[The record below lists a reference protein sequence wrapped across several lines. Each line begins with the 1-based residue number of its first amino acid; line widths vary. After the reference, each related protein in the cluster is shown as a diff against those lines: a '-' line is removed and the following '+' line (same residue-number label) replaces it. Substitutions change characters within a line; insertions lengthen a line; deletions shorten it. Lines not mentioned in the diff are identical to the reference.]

1 MQLCSLNDTMR
12 MTFRHLIVFLLF
24 STLLINRGFSQ
35 IVEKGFVHFPE
46 KGLVENEAMK
56 LTGTWQFYY
65 GKHLSATEMEHLRP
79 EDKDYLQAPSNWMN
93 LKRHGKNTPAFGI
106 ATYYL
111 VIVVD
116 TNLIK
121 QAREY
126 AFRVGDI
133 TSAYTMY
140 VNGVPLMR
148 VGNASPIQRDFK
160 PGYFPHTGL
169 IHTNEDTLR
178 VIVHVS
184 NFFYPHFSGISR
196 PILFGQEKEVSRL
209 QLQTTALSI
218 FLMCI
223 FGILFFFELMV
234 FIANCKERSHLMVS
248 LLSFIILVKMLLD
261 NEMTIFH
268 FFPSFNFYIGY
279 RIWMLTLM
287 TIPILFSLIKL
298 SFPNEMHRCATKI
311 VYVIYGIIGLAI
323 LVLPLP
329 FLLEN
334 LKAVIYFSGTS
345 VLYLLY
351 VMTCALIH
359 QRRYSLAHFLSFSVA
374 CACLLYDFIMVAHP
388 NRVNFI
394 SQIGISVYLMTQT
407 SIILLRFIQ
416 AHKLS
421 LNLTKELEATN
432 LSLEATV
439 EKRTLE
445 LQQTNSKL
453 QQINNQKNFMLA
465 TTTHDL
471 KNSFNILLNCSEILF
486 DDKELTEEQRLYTG
500 MIREA
505 SRNGYRVL
513 QNILSWARMQI
524 TDYSGTNVIR
534 DLRGLAVMEVDTF
547 KNQLK
552 DKNVH
557 VHVEV
562 DNNLL
567 FVCDDEQIY
576 SICRNL
582 LSNAIKFSQP
592 GGEITFSNKLVED
605 TVEIRIHDQGVG
617 MGPQMLATLF
627 DNTIDNKRR
636 GTSGESGS
644 GLGLIIVKELV
655 ESNKGSISCI
665 SELGKGTD
673 FILRFPRFSE

>member
-1 MQLCSLNDTMR
+1 
-12 MTFRHLIVFLLF
+12 
-24 STLLINRGFSQ
+24 
-35 IVEKGFVHFPE
+35 
-46 KGLVENEAMK
+46 
-56 LTGTWQFYY
+56 
-65 GKHLSATEMEHLRP
+65 
-79 EDKDYLQAPSNWMN
+79 
-93 LKRHGKNTPAFGI
+93 
-106 ATYYL
+106 
-111 VIVVD
+111 
-116 TNLIK
+116 
-121 QAREY
+121 
-126 AFRVGDI
+126 
-133 TSAYTMY
+133 
-140 VNGVPLMR
+140 
-148 VGNASPIQRDFK
+148 
-160 PGYFPHTGL
+160 
-169 IHTNEDTLR
+169 
-178 VIVHVS
+178 
-184 NFFYPHFSGISR
+184 
-196 PILFGQEKEVSRL
+196 
-209 QLQTTALSI
+209 
-218 FLMCI
+218 
-223 FGILFFFELMV
+223 
-234 FIANCKERSHLMVS
+234 
-248 LLSFIILVKMLLD
+248 
-261 NEMTIFH
+261 
-268 FFPSFNFYIGY
+268 
-279 RIWMLTLM
+279 
-287 TIPILFSLIKL
+287 
-298 SFPNEMHRCATKI
+298 
-311 VYVIYGIIGLAI
+311 
-323 LVLPLP
+323 
-329 FLLEN
+329 
-334 LKAVIYFSGTS
+334 
-345 VLYLLY
+345 
-351 VMTCALIH
+351 
-359 QRRYSLAHFLSFSVA
+359 
-374 CACLLYDFIMVAHP
+374 
-388 NRVNFI
+388 
-394 SQIGISVYLMTQT
+394 
-407 SIILLRFIQ
+407 
-416 AHKLS
+416 
-421 LNLTKELEATN
+421 
-432 LSLEATV
+432 
-439 EKRTLE
+439 
-445 LQQTNSKL
+445 
-453 QQINNQKNFMLA
+453 MLA